1 MYCIGIDVGSTF
13 TKYCV
18 MADRNIDFLF
28 MERTPIRQREYF
40 KEKLASFMEEYPDAK
55 VTSCGYGKRNVSE
68 LKSINEL
75 TALAK
80 GFFFV
85 TGKDGII
92 LDIGGQDTKII
103 SQENGKLKK
112 FFINDKCAAGSGMF
126 LSNILDMIGI
136 KFQDIDLTLKSGI
149 PISLSSTCAVFA
161 QSDIVELIA
170 NNRTEQEILQAVIWQ
185 IFVMAKPL
193 LSKVDFKP
201 LLLSGGLSQI
211 RGIASFASDALGRK
225 CTVAENGMYLAS
237 IGCAL
242 SNCIPEG
249 GAYDT
254 AQIHL

>member
-136 KFQDIDLTLKSGI
+136 KFQDIDLRLKSGT

-161 QSDIVELIA
+161 QSEIVELIA
-170 NNRTEQEILQAVIWQ
+170 NNRTGILADISRILTERQ
-185 IFVMAKPL
+185 IDVKSL
-193 LSKVDFKP
+193 NSRTSK
-201 LLLSGGLSQI
+201 Q
-211 RGIASFASDALGRK
+211 GIATINMAFEIQGKEELNRLVDKLRN
-225 CTVAENGMYLAS
+225 VES
-237 IGCAL
+237 IIDIERTSG
-242 SNCIPEG
+242 
-249 GAYDT
+249 
-254 AQIHL
+254 